1 MSKSKLE
8 CFFTFVDAEFGGPF
22 LSRSSRKD
30 FLLERTLE
38 KVSQGIDFMA
48 PSTERSYD
56 RRDARYLG
64 HFKKQVDKDTERE
77 FSALK

>member
-8 CFFTFVDAEFGGPF
+8 RFFTFVDAEFGGPF

-48 PSTERSYD
+48 PSTERS
-56 RRDARYLG
+56 
-64 HFKKQVDKDTERE
+64 
-77 FSALK
+77 